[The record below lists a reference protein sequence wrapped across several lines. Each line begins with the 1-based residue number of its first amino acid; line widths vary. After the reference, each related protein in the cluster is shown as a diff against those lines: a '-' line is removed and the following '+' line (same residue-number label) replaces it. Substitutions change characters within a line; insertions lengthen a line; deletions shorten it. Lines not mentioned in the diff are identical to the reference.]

1 MLLVGGIVRT
11 SPAPIRL
18 MGTSSF
24 QQSALSGQP
33 HYSCV
38 LTSTPGLMAATL
50 GPKRRPVD
58 SLGSTVSTTSVP
70 RKLPLRRSISL
81 YYISLLT
88 ASADPSEIASS

>member
-70 RKLPLRRSISL
+70 RKLPVRRSITLNSIPL
-81 YYISLLT
+81 VT
-88 ASADPSEIASS
+88 ESADPTEIVAY